1 MRRLLLPVSWFRL
14 VFTLILGLILG
25 PAVGQAGDMAL
36 HPTVM
41 RELNLT
47 IRSADLLHQALIKQD
62 EEQLEIG
69 IRDVIHQIDRVR
81 TVAILAKQHERHH
94 LLRILEAGR
103 EYLESAQTAFGDER
117 KTTLQQAYNQMVN
130 LVRIYKIDKLYGIFF
145 CDKDKGSWVQK
156 GHKAQNPFTTT
167 ARHCGVRVPR

>member
-1 MRRLLLPVSWFRL
+1 MRRLLRPVFWFK
-14 VFTLILGLILG
+14 LGLMLFVGLFLG
-25 PAVGQAGDMAL
+25 PALSQAGDMSL

-41 RELNLT
+41 RELNFT
-47 IRSADLLHQALIKQD
+47 IRSADFLHQALIKQD

-103 EYLESAQTAFGDER
+103 EYLESAQTAFGEER
-117 KTTLQQAYNQMVN
+117 RTTLQKAYNQMVN
-130 LVRIYKIDKLYGIFF
+130 LVRIYKTDKLYGIFF
-145 CDKDKGSWVQK
+145 CDKDKGSWVQR
-156 GHKAQNPFTTT
+156 GYKAQNPFTATQ
-167 ARHCGVRVPR
+167 RHCGVRVSK